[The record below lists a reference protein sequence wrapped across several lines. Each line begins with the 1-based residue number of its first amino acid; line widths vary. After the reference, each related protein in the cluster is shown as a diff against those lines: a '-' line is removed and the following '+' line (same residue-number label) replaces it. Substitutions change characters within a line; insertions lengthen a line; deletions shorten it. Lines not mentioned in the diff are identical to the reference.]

1 MNFSASDLTAIKN
14 AVNADPTA
22 LSDWNAG
29 NRGNLC
35 AYLNAAPTSGAQ
47 QVTRKDVS
55 NAELF
60 SCLVP
65 GEVATLAQWQQ
76 TILQLTSAAA
86 PIDFTNASIAAGLV
100 SIFPASTQT
109 YKNLMAVAQRA
120 ATRLEAIFL
129 VSGVSSHYGDT
140 IDVPTLIAAMGA

>member
-1 MNFSASDLTAIKN
+1 MNFSASDLLAIKN
-14 AVNADPTA
+14 AVNADQTA
-22 LSDWNAG
+22 LADWTAG

-35 AYLNAAPTSGAQ
+35 AYLNAVPATPQ
-47 QVTRKDVS
+47 MVTRKDVS

-60 SCLVP
+60 ACLVP
-65 GEVATLAQWQQ
+65 SEVATLAQWQQ

-100 SIFPASTQT
+100 SIFPATTQT

-129 VSGVSSHYGDT
+129 SNGVSSHYGDT

>member
-1 MNFSASDLTAIKN
+1 MFSASDLTAIKN

-22 LSDWNAG
+22 LAAWNAG

-35 AYLNAAPTSGAQ
+35 IYLNSAPATGAAM
-47 QVTRKDVS
+47 VTRKDVTQG
-55 NAELF
+55 ELF
-60 SCLVP
+60 TCLVP
-65 GEVATLAQWQQ
+65 SEIATLAQWQQ

-100 SIFPASTQT
+100 SIFPPTTQT

-129 VSGVSSHYGDT
+129 TNGVSSHFGDQ